1 MNSTDLD
8 LDFSNKLH
16 KVLMIE
22 DNNDIRNLMEDL
34 VTILG
39 FDTRAASDGIQGIEL
54 ARRYKPNVIIC
65 DIGLPDM
72 NGYEVAR
79 LIRHDSNLKNT
90 YLIAMSG
97 YGCSDDIEKSI
108 AAGFDQHLVKP
119 VELSTLDQL
128 LNQAVREL
136 DSSS

>member
-1 MNSTDLD
+1 MHSTDLD
-8 LDFSNKLH
+8 LDYSPDIH

-22 DNNDIRNLMEDL
+22 DNHDIRNLMEDL

-39 FDTRAASDGIQGIEL
+39 FDARVAPDGIIGL
-54 ARRYKPNVIIC
+54 DMARRYKPNVIIC

-79 LIRHDSNLKNT
+79 LIRGDSSLKNT

-97 YGCSDDIEKSI
+97 YGCADDIEKSL

-119 VELSTLDQL
+119 VELSTLDRL
-128 LNQAVREL
+128 LNQAVKAINE
-136 DSSS
+136 S